1 VDIQGALRQ
10 EERRLAGELEKVRN
24 AIEALGSGQSK
35 KGPGRSAGSRGTV
48 AKTNAGTHGNAGG
61 TGRRRLS
68 AAARSR
74 IARAQRRRWAKVRA
88 EKQG

>member
-1 VDIQGALRQ
+1 MDIQGVLHQ
-10 EERRLAGELEKVRN
+10 EEQRLAGELEKVRN
-24 AIEALGSGQSK
+24 AIEALGGRQSK
-35 KGPGRSAGSRGTV
+35 KGRGRSTGSGGSV
-48 AKTNAGTHGNAGG
+48 AKTNAGPHGNTGG

-74 IARAQRRRWAKVRA
+74 IAQAQRRRWAKVRA